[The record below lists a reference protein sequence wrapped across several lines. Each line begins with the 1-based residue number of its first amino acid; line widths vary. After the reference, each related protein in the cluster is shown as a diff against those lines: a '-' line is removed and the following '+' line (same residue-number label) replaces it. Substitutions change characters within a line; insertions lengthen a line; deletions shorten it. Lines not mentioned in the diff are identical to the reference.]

1 MDCNIELLKKTVGA
15 IIKSDFA
22 LSLDITLSD
31 EFRGQLEAEGTSLT
45 LVVEMIE
52 NADFLDTMAKIYKVD
67 LQN

>member
-1 MDCNIELLKKTVGA
+1 MNLNINLLKKTVEA
-15 IIKSDFA
+15 MIKSDFE
-22 LSLDITLSD
+22 LSLDSTLSD
-31 EFRGQLEAEGTSLT
+31 KYRGQLKAEGNALT